1 MTLRSSFVKKFGDNL
16 LENVSLSNYSW
27 FNLGG
32 NAEYFY
38 KAKDKNQLIE
48 FLKEV
53 RNKNLKTTIIGAG
66 SNILFRDKGVRGA
79 VIKLGKDF
87 SFIKMVDKN
96 ILEVGAATLDRMVA
110 NFAKDNNLGN
120 LEFLSCIPGSIGGAI
135 AMNSGCYDNDISKV
149 LLSIKAIHKNGLS
162 EIEIKKEDIKF
173 LYRGNNLPDDLIII
187 SAKLKGSIK
196 KKNIIEKKQSDLI
209 SRKKT
214 SQPSQIKTCGSTFKN
229 ISKDKKA
236 WMLIKAAG
244 CDNLKEGDAMI
255 SKKHCNFFVNNGNAR
270 SLDIENLINK
280 VKKKVFEKTGI
291 NLELEIKIIGEK
303 KI

>member
-1 MTLRSSFVKKFGDNL
+1 MTLENSFINKFGDNL

-48 FLKEV
+48 FLKEA

-66 SNILFRDKGVRGA
+66 SNILFRDKGVKGA

-87 SFIKMVDKN
+87 SFIKMVNKN
-96 ILEVGAATLDRMVA
+96 TLEVGAATLDRKVA
-110 NFAKDNNLGN
+110 NFARDNNLSN
-120 LEFLSCIPGSIGGAI
+120 FEFLSCIPGSIGGAI
-135 AMNSGCYDNDISKV
+135 TMNSGCYDSDISQV
-149 LLSIKAIHKNGLS
+149 LLSIKAIHKKELS

-173 LYRGNNLPDDLIII
+173 LYRGNNLSDDLIFI
-187 SAKLKGSIK
+187 SAKLKGSINK
-196 KKNIIEKKQSDLI
+196 KDTIEKKQSDLI
-209 SRKKT
+209 SRKKL

-229 ISKDKKA
+229 LSKDKKA
-236 WMLIKAAG
+236 WMLIKEAG

-255 SKKHCNFFVNNGNAR
+255 SKKHCNFFVNNGSAK

-280 VKKKVFEKTGI
+280 VKKKVFEKTGV
-291 NLELEIKIIGEK
+291 NLELEIKIVGE
-303 KI
+303 